1 MGLLAHCVTQKQVN
15 VNATKIDMVKRVVI
29 VYQAFMDHHG
39 VKSANATGL
48 ARYVIQLA
56 RVLIVKETPKEIT
69 VKGNY

>member
-1 MGLLAHCVTQKQVN
+1 MVLLAHCATPKQVN

-29 VYQAFMDHHG
+29 VYQVFMDHHA
-39 VKSANATGL
+39 VKNANATDL

-56 RVLIVKETPKEIT
+56 RVLIVKEILKDIT